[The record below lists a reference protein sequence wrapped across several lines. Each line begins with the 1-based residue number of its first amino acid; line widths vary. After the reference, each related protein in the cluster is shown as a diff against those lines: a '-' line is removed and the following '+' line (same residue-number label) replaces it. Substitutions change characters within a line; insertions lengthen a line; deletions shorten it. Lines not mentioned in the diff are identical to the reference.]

1 MCAVLGVTESGYYRW
16 LKHRDRVTKREL
28 LLVEIKKIYDE
39 HEDNDNYGVDRIK
52 TALCQKGIERSR
64 STVYRAMK
72 EGGYLHRKRVP
83 HGITKASPEEQK
95 AENLINGDFHADRP
109 ITKLLSD
116 ISEIPYASGK
126 LYISP
131 ILDCHNGEIV
141 ALEIRDNMKKELCMD
156 TVRQLKR
163 RYGDLNHVILHTDR
177 GCQYTSHE
185 FRALLKEYGMLQSLS
200 GTGKCYDNAKME
212 SFFATLKKEK
222 LYKLPTYNMSKE
234 AVITAIYRYVFAY
247 YNTIRINSFNPD
259 GLPPVAMRQK
269 GRLVA

>member
-1 MCAVLGVTESGYYRW
+1 MLGVTESGYYKW
-16 LKHRDRVTKREL
+16 VKHRGRKTKREL

-39 HEDNDNYGVDRIK
+39 HEDNENFGVERIR
-52 TALCQKGIERSR
+52 TALRQKGIERSR
-64 STVYRAMK
+64 STVYRSMK

-95 AENLINGDFHADRP
+95 AENLIKRDFQADRP
-109 ITKLLSD
+109 VSKLLSD
-116 ISEIPYASGK
+116 ISEIPYAKGK

-163 RYGDLNHVILHTDR
+163 RYGDLRNVILHTDR
-177 GCQYTSHE
+177 GCQYTSNE
-185 FRALLKEYGMLQSLS
+185 FRALLKEYGMIQSLS
-200 GTGKCYDNAKME
+200 GTGKYYDNARTE

-222 LYKLPTYNMSKE
+222 LYKLPTYRMSKE
-234 AVITAIYRYVFAY
+234 EVITIIYRYIFAY
-247 YNTIRINSFNPD
+247 YNTIRVNSFNPD
-259 GLPPVAMRQK
+259 GLPPVKMREKQI
-269 GRLVA
+269 AAA